1 MPRNYVDDPD
11 IVAYYEKEGWAA
23 YYDRNWTRALRLLYR
38 MNRDAFRM
46 SRWTALGA
54 SLDTVR
60 ASVAF
65 APLEGNDVPKARRHM
80 ARFYEKARRNLPIQ
94 ADPQTLAA
102 LEMDYWVVHREL
114 AIRRRLDRA
123 DDDVEPM
130 VQSLMALHAALFN
143 STPEMMRAS
152 AEWRAEAAKAV
163 DRITGKYSEDVAEDW
178 QRVEEYLRNAYRA
191 VLAAILA
198 PSGAY
203 SD

>member
-94 ADPQTLAA
+94 ADPETLAA

-178 QRVEEYLRNAYRA
+178 RRVEEYLRNAYRA

-198 PSGAY
+198 PSGAF

>member
-178 QRVEEYLRNAYRA
+178 RRVEEYLRNAYRA

-198 PSGAY
+198 PSGAF

>member
-1 MPRNYVDDPD
+1 MPRNYVNDPD

-23 YYDRNWTRALRLLYR
+23 YYDRAWTRALRLLYR

-46 SRWTALGA
+46 SRMTALSA

-65 APLEGNDVPKARRHM
+65 APLATNDVPKAQRHM
-80 ARFYEKARRNLPIQ
+80 ARFYEKARRNLDIT
-94 ADPQTLAA
+94 ADAETLAT
-102 LEMDYWVVHREL
+102 LEMEYWVVHREL
-114 AIRRRLDRA
+114 AIRRRLDQT

-130 VQSLMALHAALFN
+130 VRSLMALHAALFN
-143 STPEMMRAS
+143 STPEVMRPS

-178 QRVEEYLRNAYRA
+178 RRVEEYLRNAYRA
-191 VLAAILA
+191 VKAAILS
-198 PSGAY
+198 PSAAY